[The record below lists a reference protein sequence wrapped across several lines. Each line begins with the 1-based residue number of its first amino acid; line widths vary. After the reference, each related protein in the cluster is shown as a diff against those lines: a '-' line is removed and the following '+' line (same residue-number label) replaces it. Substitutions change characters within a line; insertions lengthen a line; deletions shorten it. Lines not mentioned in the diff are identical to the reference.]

1 MQDSGMSDISSVG
14 AIDSAVGALSAGGVQ
29 GSIAVSVL
37 SSTEAALQ
45 QQVATLFASL
55 GLGQSVST
63 EA

>member
-1 MQDSGMSDISSVG
+1 MSDISSVG
-14 AIDSAVGALSAGGVQ
+14 AVDAAVGAIGSSGAQ

-37 SSTEAALQ
+37 TSTEQMMQQTAAILM
-45 QQVATLFASL
+45 ASL

>member
-1 MQDSGMSDISSVG
+1 MSDISSVG
-14 AIDSAVGALSAGGVQ
+14 AIASAVGALGSAGVQ

-37 SSTEAALQ
+37 SSTEQALQ
-45 QQVATLFASL
+45 QQTATLLASL

>member
-1 MQDSGMSDISSVG
+1 MDISSTG
-14 AIDSAVGALSAGGVQ
+14 AVATAVGATGSTGIQ

-37 SSTEAALQ
+37 SSTEQALQ
-45 QQVATLFASL
+45 QQAATLLASL